1 MLELLVQAQ
10 AAIRTV
16 LSEAIKSFA
25 DGRDWA
31 ALLGLLPLGI
41 VFGAAHA
48 LTPGHGKTVLS
59 TYAVGSNA
67 RSWSAL
73 VTALAL
79 TLTHVGGAVVLA
91 VVANTLVTRTIVG
104 AGRAPALETISQ
116 VLLCIVGLWL
126 VARAAF
132 GRSHVHGV
140 HIAAGIVAGLI
151 PCPLTLFLTFY
162 ALSLGVL
169 EAGLVFAAAMVGG
182 VGLVLGSVSVAS
194 VWSRDALLAA
204 MARHGAAV
212 AMMVRAV
219 DAAAGALLVLLAV
232 LGLVG

>member
-1 MLELLVQAQ
+1 
-10 AAIRTV
+10 
-16 LSEAIKSFA
+16 
-25 DGRDWA
+25 
-31 ALLGLLPLGI
+31 
-41 VFGAAHA
+41 
-48 LTPGHGKTVLS
+48 
-59 TYAVGSNA
+59 
-67 RSWSAL
+67 
-73 VTALAL
+73 
-79 TLTHVGGAVVLA
+79 
-91 VVANTLVTRTIVG
+91 
-104 AGRAPALETISQ
+104 
-116 VLLCIVGLWL
+116 
-126 VARAAF
+126 
-132 GRSHVHGV
+132 V